1 MHGQASRFVAICH
14 GRMTGATL
22 RDSGRLTNLVEV
34 AFACPPPAA
43 EAIARRARARR
54 FAARAVL
61 IRQGEQCAEA
71 FLLLVGR
78 AQAML
83 ITADGRLIRLLDH
96 APGDMFGAIGD
107 AGAQPAEIMAIDEVE
122 AATFASVDFM
132 QLAQQHA
139 CVGVLLS
146 RSLLRQLAA
155 LSQQMLAQLTL
166 SAVGRVQAELLRLAR
181 AGDGH
186 SIRPAP
192 VLAEL
197 ALRVQTTRETVSRT
211 VSMLERRGLLRREP
225 DALVL
230 VAPHR
235 LEELIV

>member
-1 MHGQASRFVAICH
+1 MRDNGRFE
-14 GRMTGATL
+14 
-22 RDSGRLTNLVEV
+22 NLVGEV
-34 AFACPPPAA
+34 FGCPQPTA
-43 EAIARRARARR
+43 EAIARRARERR

-61 IRQGEQCAEA
+61 VRQGERCAEA

-78 AQAML
+78 ARAML
-83 ITADGRLIRLLDH
+83 VTADGRLIQLLDH
-96 APGDMFGAIGD
+96 APGDMFGAVGD
-107 AGAQPAEIMAIDEVE
+107 GGPQPAEIAALDDIE
-122 AATFASVDFM
+122 AASFAAADFI
-132 QLAQQHA
+132 QLAQLHA

-146 RSLLRQLAA
+146 RSLVRQLTA
-155 LSQQMLAQLTL
+155 LSQQMLSRLTL
-166 SAVGRVQAELLRLAR
+166 SAVGRIQAELLRLAR

-186 SIRPAP
+186 VIHPAP

-225 DALVL
+225 DALVI
-230 VAPHR
+230 VAPRR